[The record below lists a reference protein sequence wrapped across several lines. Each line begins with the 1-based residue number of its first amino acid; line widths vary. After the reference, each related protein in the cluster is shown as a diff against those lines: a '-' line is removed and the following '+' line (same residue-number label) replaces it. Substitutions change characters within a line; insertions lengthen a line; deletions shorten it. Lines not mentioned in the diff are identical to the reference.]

1 MLGRKLSKILY
12 DKIRREASYKIDLMY
27 YGDQVIEINDE
38 VVKKQTIA
46 KYPLVE
52 RGRQISLEGENKDC
66 DIVKVKATQISNE
79 S

>member
-1 MLGRKLSKILY
+1 
-12 DKIRREASYKIDLMY
+12 MY
-27 YGDQVIEINDE
+27 YADQVIEINDE

-46 KYPLVE
+46 KYPFVE
-52 RGRQISLEGENKDC
+52 RWRQISLEGENKDC